1 MQREWHPPIYQT
13 VPADEFTDREE
24 IIGRL
29 MQMAGR
35 TPRDMTLSTA
45 IVGRRRLGKTAVL
58 EQAYNRLFW
67 EQDAVVPIYFTF
79 EARPVTSTEFAVAYF
94 TNFLRQFIAFRRKDD
109 VLARNKQIKLTELLP
124 LAQEL
129 DEPSIFEYARGMVHL
144 LEDPTGLGVMQ
155 QVLEVA
161 IHAPREVMEYNRLR
175 GLPETPVFVMLD
187 EFQEVMRIY
196 YSDGK
201 PADGV
206 GLYQWAVEGRK
217 CPHVVTGS
225 AVRLITQEIL
235 GTGALFGRFR
245 FLEFPPLEDIYGLEL
260 VDKLAHKYG
269 LQIEEPVAGYLVT
282 RCGGSPFYIGCT
294 ILQAREQ
301 GLTAIPD
308 EAMVHNLIAHEVTH
322 GQIWRDWSGQLQK
335 YFERINTH
343 FIAKA
348 VLFHA
353 AQFGDQLIEPELIA
367 QKVKQPM
374 EEVQRVLQQ
383 LAFAEM
389 IDASGG
395 YLFRN
400 LKDPILRD
408 FIKVQYQLDVAL
420 QPFTEVL
427 REVQRE
433 LARWKGKYADAVGEL
448 VEARINALMTR
459 FDGRRVP
466 GRLFGVAGEVE
477 LPKFTLV
484 YDTVVKGPGDRMRQ
498 VDLAGSWWHG
508 DEETMWVVEIKH
520 WARRV
525 DVGVVREFAE
535 LCQAVSQDK
544 KVAPERL
551 VKWLVNHVLSEA
563 EGAGGFTEGALEAM
577 QEAGIMRSGA
587 AEINE
592 LLRGFGLQR
601 LLGDAAPG

>member
-1 MQREWHPPIYQT
+1 MERAWHPPIFQT

-29 MQMAGR
+29 MQMAAR
-35 TPRDMTLSTA
+35 APRDMTLSTA
-45 IVGRRRLGKTAVL
+45 TVGRRRLGKTAVL

-109 VLARNKQIKLTELLP
+109 ALVRMQRDTLTDLVQMAQDLGEESLAVRAE
-124 LAQEL
+124 
-129 DEPSIFEYARGMVHL
+129 IFADFLEHVESPGVMHQL
-144 LEDPTGLGVMQ
+144 LEC
-155 QVLEVA
+155 A
-161 IHAPREVMEYNRLR
+161 I
-175 GLPETPVFVMLD
+175 
-187 EFQEVMRIY
+187 
-196 YSDGK
+196 
-201 PADGV
+201 
-206 GLYQWAVEGRK
+206 
-217 CPHVVTGS
+217 
-225 AVRLITQEIL
+225 
-235 GTGALFGRFR
+235 ALFGRFR
-245 FLEFPPLEDIYGLEL
+245 FLEFPPLEDIYALEL

-269 LQIEEPVAGYLVT
+269 LQIAEPVAGYLVT

-367 QKVKQPM
+367 QKVKQPV

-508 DEETMWVVEIKH
+508 DEETMWVVEIKQ